1 MRRVGF
7 CRAWDVF
14 VQLGMTDDS
23 YLIDGVDAMTHRDFV
38 NSFLFY
44 HPTDSVETKLAQALR
59 LDLDAEEFRK
69 LKWLNFFNN
78 EAIGLSGPSTPA
90 QILQHILEKKWTLLP
105 EDKDMIAMYHLLS
118 YDLQGKSF
126 ELRAHL
132 VVEGENADRT
142 AMAKTV
148 GLPLAL
154 AAKFILNGLISSPGV
169 HIPVQAEFYGP
180 VLKELEELGIALVHT
195 TSELG

>member
-1 MRRVGF
+1 MFLGEF
-7 CRAWDVF
+7 RAICGVAD
-14 VQLGMTDDS
+14 LDTDN
-23 YLIDGVDAMTHRDFV
+23 DGIP
-38 NSFLFY
+38 N
-44 HPTDSVETKLAQALR
+44 R
-59 LDLDAEEFRK
+59 LDLDSDEFRK
-69 LKWLNFFNN
+69 LKWLNLFNN
-78 EAIGLSGPSTPA
+78 EAIGLSGPATPA

-132 VVEGENADRT
+132 VVEGEDAVRT

-154 AAKFILNGLISSPGV
+154 AAKFILNGQISSPGV

>member
-1 MRRVGF
+1 
-7 CRAWDVF
+7 
-14 VQLGMTDDS
+14 
-23 YLIDGVDAMTHRDFV
+23 
-38 NSFLFY
+38 
-44 HPTDSVETKLAQALR
+44 
-59 LDLDAEEFRK
+59 
-69 LKWLNFFNN
+69 
-78 EAIGLSGPSTPA
+78 
-90 QILQHILEKKWTLLP
+90 
-105 EDKDMIAMYHLLS
+105 MYHLLS

-154 AAKFILNGLISSPGV
+154 AAKFILNGQISSPGV

-195 TSELG
+195 TSELN